1 VSSLVTTLTET
12 LRYRGA
18 IGQWSWLLHRISG
31 LGVVVFL
38 LIHVIDTSWAV
49 FYPRLYEEAI
59 AVYQTPVFTIGEFLL
74 VACVVYHA
82 YNGLRIVIL
91 DYRPRL
97 WRYQQSAARYVLIA
111 TAITLVPVFLLM
123 LGHVLDYYDS
133 DPTLLGLDDVVNS
146 LLPFILGTVVAVVAA
161 LVLSVLTGAIAG
173 EGEKVDPSKPKT
185 GNNIERFWWSY
196 MRISGL
202 LILPL
207 VFGHLLLMHVLQGVF
222 DISVQNAD
230 VIGTTVSN
238 ASGTAVEFTGARWD
252 ELVLGIKI
260 WRVYDIALLAF
271 AVLHGANGLRYVLTD
286 YTMSDK
292 TLHRAAVYVCVIGAV
307 VLLLVG
313 GGALIQSA
321 ESTAVDMALEAR
333 EELGLEIR
341 VDDEADAAE
350 EMPSGEEDPSTEE
363 DSPEEESGSDS

>member
-1 VSSLVTTLTET
+1 MSSLVTTLTET

-49 FYPRLYEEAI
+49 FYPKLYEEAI
-59 AVYQTPVFTIGEFLL
+59 AVYQTPLFTIGEFLL

-82 YNGLRIVIL
+82 YNGLRIIIL
-91 DYRPRL
+91 DFKPRL
-97 WRYQQSAARYVLIA
+97 WRYQQKAAVYVLLA
-111 TAITLVPVFLLM
+111 TAITLVPVFILM
-123 LGHVLDYYDS
+123 FGHVLDYYDS
-133 DPTLLGLDDVVNS
+133 DPTLLGVGDVVNS
-146 LLPFILGTVVAVVAA
+146 LVPFVLGTVVAVIAA
-161 LVLSVLTGAIAG
+161 WVLSLLTGAIAG
-173 EGEKVDPSKPKT
+173 GDADPNKPKT
-185 GNNIERFWWSY
+185 GSNMERFWWSF

-207 VFGHLLLMHVLQGVF
+207 VFGHLAAMHVIQGVF
-222 DISVQNAD
+222 DLSVQNAD
-230 VIGTTVSN
+230 IIGTTVTNS
-238 ASGTAVEFTGARWD
+238 SGTAVEFTGARWD

-260 WRVYDIALLAF
+260 WRVYDLGLLAF

-286 YTMSDK
+286 YTMSNK
-292 TLHRAAVYVCVIGAV
+292 TLRRASVYVCVIGAV

-321 ESTAVDMALEAR
+321 ESTAVTMALEAR

-341 VDDEADAAE
+341 VHDEAEHEDAD
-350 EMPSGEEDPSTEE
+350 SSTEE
-363 DSPEEESGSDS
+363 DSSEDADEDESDS

>member
-1 VSSLVTTLTET
+1 MSALVTTLTET

-59 AVYQTPVFTIGEFLL
+59 AVYQTPLFTIGEFLL
-74 VACVVYHA
+74 IACVVYHA

-91 DYRPRL
+91 DYKPRL
-97 WRYQQSAARYVLIA
+97 WRYQQKAARYVLLA
-111 TAITLVPVFLLM
+111 TAITLIPVFILM
-123 LGHVLDYYDS
+123 LGHVVNYYDS
-133 DPTLLGLDDVVNS
+133 DPTLLGLGDVVNS
-146 LLPFILGTVVAVVAA
+146 LLPFLLGIVAAIIAA
-161 LVLSVLTGAIAG
+161 LVLSVLTGAIAKDG
-173 EGEKVDPSKPKT
+173 ARANQPKT
-185 GNNIERFWWSY
+185 GSNTERFWWSF

-207 VFGHLLLMHVLQGVF
+207 VFGHLAVMHVLQGVF
-222 DISVQNAD
+222 DISVQNAAI
-230 VIGTTVSN
+230 VGTSVSN
-238 ASGTAVEFTGARWD
+238 ASGTAVEFAGARWD

-260 WRVYDIALLAF
+260 WRVYDIGLLAF

-286 YTMSDK
+286 YTMSNK
-292 TLHRAAVYVCVIGAV
+292 TLRRAAVYVCVIGAL

-333 EELGLEIR
+333 AELGLEIR
-341 VDDEADAAE
+341 VDDESEAEKAA
-350 EMPSGEEDPSTEE
+350 PSTEE
-363 DSPEEESGSDS
+363 ESSEDESASDS

>member
-59 AVYQTPVFTIGEFLL
+59 AIYQTPLFTIGEFLL

-97 WRYQQSAARYVLIA
+97 WRYQQSAARYVLVA
-111 TAITLVPVFLLM
+111 TAITLVPVFVLM
-123 LGHVLDYYDS
+123 FGHVLDYYDS
-133 DPTLLGLDDVVNS
+133 DPTLLGLDDVVNT
-146 LLPFILGTVVAVVAA
+146 LLPFILGTLVAVIAA

-173 EGEKVDPSKPKT
+173 ETVDPAKPKT
-185 GNNIERFWWSY
+185 GNNMERFWWSF

-207 VFGHLLLMHVLQGVF
+207 VFGHLLFMHVLQGVF

-230 VIGTTVSN
+230 VIGTTVRN

-260 WRVYDIALLAF
+260 WRVYDIGLLAF

-286 YTMSDK
+286 YTMSNK
-292 TLHRAAVYVCVIGAV
+292 TLRRAAIYVCVIGAV

-341 VDDEADAAE
+341 VDDESDAVQEA
-350 EMPSGEEDPSTEE
+350 PSTEE
-363 DSPEEESGSDS
+363 ESSEDESGSDS